1 MFGLI
6 QQINPIRINH
16 PENIRVGSRRSF
28 DRPPLLMHVSRA
40 KRRKWFSRASRR
52 GNLSRYYIIPAMR
65 RGTKRRVRRGTMD
78 GGEITGSRASKTAS
92 IKRKLTRLRLI
103 YEIELRSRFA
113 SVNYSF
119 ASSGN
124 NAICPRKSKS
134 TRRWKMEAVKS
145 PTRSSPRF
153 L

>member
-78 GGEITGSRASKTAS
+78 GGEITGSRASKDCIDKAKANKATTNLRNRVAES
-92 IKRKLTRLRLI
+92 LCLRKLFVCLEWERI
-103 YEIELRSRFA
+103 MRSVHER
-113 SVNYSF
+113 V
-119 ASSGN
+119 
-124 NAICPRKSKS
+124 
-134 TRRWKMEAVKS
+134 
-145 PTRSSPRF
+145 SPRDD
-153 L
+153 